1 MYCHRSRFVAF
12 LLAVVTCILLSITPG
27 LAQDYR
33 GKVQGLVTDSS
44 AGSLATA
51 TVTLLNTETGVSSV
65 KQTDTNGQYLFDFV
79 VPGNYTLTVEL
90 SGFDKA
96 VHENVRVETR
106 ADVTVD
112 FTLKVG
118 GLSQQVTVTGS
129 VAQVEFNT
137 TTLSKTIDSKMLA
150 QMPVLARNPF
160 SLALLDP
167 AVVNRYGAQ
176 RNPFYQLST
185 TGIDVGGQTSGRV
198 DVLIDGVPIGVGSRG
213 SYSPPMD
220 AVQEFT
226 IQQNSI
232 DAEFG
237 HTSGAVMNL
246 SMKAG
251 TNDYHGSLYYFG
263 RNPAL
268 NAVSNS
274 VSRTPNQVRN
284 HVEGGTIGG
293 PIIKNK
299 LFTFFTYERWQNQQ
313 PHTTTMTLPTD
324 LERTGDYSQS
334 YTDKGA
340 LRTIYDP
347 YSTLFNST
355 TGAVS
360 RTPFPGN
367 RIPVTQLDPTSMR
380 FMKDIWNPNT
390 AGIGLTHAS
399 NFNLTYP
406 WNNDYWNLSD
416 RTDWMITDKW
426 RMFARYSVIRTRLDN
441 PNYENSPA
449 VPSDNGGL
457 MDALNA
463 AADTVY
469 TLSAH
474 TVLNFRMG
482 VVYSE
487 DDYNS
492 EWAKLG
498 ASGLENY
505 WPGNSWF
512 QPYLKDLPA
521 VYYPNLSIGNANFGK
536 GAYWIYHPRKYSY
549 QGSISM
555 DRGQHYIKVG
565 ASFRHAYETSQLP
578 NLGTFPFSAALT
590 ANTFVSPD
598 TAKSG
603 DPWATFLLGALDST
617 TKVNDVTPK
626 NTTMNQYGFFFQ
638 DDYKVNR
645 RITLNLGLRYEY
657 ESAPVEAQDRLTR
670 YLDLT
675 NPIPEMQSNPPVVPS
690 SVSSL
695 NNVPYQYNGAWVYAD
710 SSHRG
715 MYDPPRNLF
724 LPRAGIAFKINDKTV
739 LRAGYARFAI
749 PLESIFGYAWNLP
762 ANDGFNASTT
772 ASPVLQGVPTASL
785 SDPFPSSNPLILP
798 VGKSLGR
805 YTNLGAA
812 GTWVPQ
818 HFDPPINDRYQI
830 SLQRQILNSTV
841 LELTY
846 FTNMGH
852 NLPPQGQGG
861 NAGYGLPLNMSDPAL
876 SYQYQGALSATVA
889 NPFYNYLTP
898 QLFPGQLRNQKTV
911 AVGSLLVPYPQYG
924 VLTQDMMNGIEDRY
938 HSFQLRL
945 QRTFSNGLSFLS
957 GYNYQRE
964 RESAFFNADD
974 QYADKLTMQP
984 ITNPRH
990 RISIAGTYQL
1000 PFGKGRLLMSNAPRI
1015 VDLLLGGWSTSQIFQ
1030 WNSGSYLQFG
1040 QMKVSGNP
1048 VISDPTKDRWFDT
1061 SVFSKADAYTP
1072 RTNPWTY
1079 SGLTGPGYWN
1089 IDSTL
1094 AKEFPLTERFRLE
1107 LRIEAYN
1114 ATNSFMAGNPGVDV
1128 LNPALFGKS
1137 TTQANTGREM
1147 QYTLRLHF

>member
-1 MYCHRSRFVAF
+1 MRHTRSRSVCIF
-12 LLAVVTCILLSITPG
+12 LALIIYIWIGTGMCP
-27 LAQDYR
+27 AQDYR

-44 AGSLATA
+44 DASLPGS
-51 TVTLLNTETGVSSV
+51 TVTLLNTETGVSTT
-65 KQTDTNGQYLFDFV
+65 KQSDANGQYLFDFV
-79 VPGNYTLTVEL
+79 VPGNYTITVEQ

-106 ADVTVD
+106 ADVTVN
-112 FTLKVG
+112 FTMRVG
-118 GLSQQVTVTGS
+118 GVNQEVTVTGT

-137 TTLSKTIDSKMLA
+137 TTLSKTIDTKMLA

-226 IQQNSI
+226 IQQNSV

-237 HTSGAVMNL
+237 HTAGAVMNL

-274 VSRTPNQVRN
+274 ISRTPNQVRN

-293 PIIKNK
+293 PILKNR
-299 LFTFFTYERWQNQQ
+299 LFTYFAYERWQNLQ
-313 PHTTTMTLPTD
+313 PHTRTMTLPTD
-324 LERTGDYSQS
+324 LERTGDFSQS
-334 YTDKGA
+334 LNASGG
-340 LRTIYDP
+340 LRTIYNP
-347 YSTLFNST
+347 FSTQFNPA
-355 TGAVS
+355 TGAVL

-367 RIPVTQLDPTSMR
+367 RIPVTQLNPTSLL
-380 FMKDIWNPNT
+380 FMNDVWKPN
-390 AGIGLTHAS
+390 GPGQGLAHTS
-399 NFNLTYP
+399 NYNLTYP

-441 PNYENSPA
+441 PNYENTPA
-449 VPSDNGGL
+449 VTSDNGGL

-469 TLSAH
+469 TLSAR
-474 TVLNFRMG
+474 TVLNFRLG

-492 EWAKLG
+492 EWAKIG
-498 ASGLENY
+498 ASGLSKY
-505 WPGNSWF
+505 WPNNPWY
-512 QPYLKDLPA
+512 QPYLQDLPA
-521 VYYPNLSIGNANFGK
+521 VYYPNLTIGDASFGK

-555 DRGQHYIKVG
+555 DRSQHYIKVG

-578 NLGTFPFSAALT
+578 NLGTFPFTAALT
-590 ANTFVSPD
+590 ADTFVSPN
-598 TAKSG
+598 TALRG

-617 TKVNDVTPK
+617 TKVNDITPK
-626 NTTMNQYGFFFQ
+626 NTSMNQYGFFFQ
-638 DDYKVNR
+638 DDYKLNR

-657 ESAPVEAQDRLTR
+657 ETAPVEAQNRLTR

-675 NPIPEMQSNPPVVPS
+675 NPIPEMQSTPPAIPP

-710 SSHRG
+710 SNHRG
-715 MYDPPRNLF
+715 IYNPPRNLF
-724 LPRAGIAFKINDKTV
+724 LPRAGLAFKINDKTV

-749 PLESIFGYAWNLP
+749 PLQSIFGYAWNLP
-762 ANDGFNASTT
+762 ANDGFNATTT
-772 ASPVLQGVPTASL
+772 ASPVLEGVPTAL
-785 SDPFPSSNPLILP
+785 LNDPFPASNPLILP

-805 YTNLGAA
+805 YTNLGSSAS
-812 GTWVPQ
+812 WIPQ
-818 HFDPPINDRYQI
+818 SFNAPINDRYQI
-830 SLQRQILNSTV
+830 SLQRQILNNTV
-841 LELTY
+841 MELTY

-861 NAGYGLPLNMSDPAL
+861 NPGFGRAVNMSDPAL
-876 SYQYQGALSATVA
+876 SYQYQGALSATVS

-911 AVGSLLVPYPQYG
+911 TVGSLLVPYPQYG
-924 VLTQDMMNGIEDRY
+924 TLTEDMMNGIEDRY
-938 HSFQLRL
+938 HSFQIRV
-945 QRTFSNGLSFLS
+945 QRTYSNGLSFLT

-974 QYADKLTMQP
+974 QYANKLTMQP

-990 RISIAGTYQL
+990 RISIAGTYEL
-1000 PFGKGRLLMSNAPRI
+1000 PFGKGRAMMSNAPRF

-1048 VISDPTKDRWFDT
+1048 VLSNPTLGKWFDT

-1089 IDSTL
+1089 LDSTL
-1094 AKEFPLTERFRLE
+1094 SKQFLLTERFRLE
-1107 LRIEAYN
+1107 FRIEAYN
-1114 ATNSFMAGNPGVDV
+1114 TTNSFMPGNPGVDV
-1128 LNPALFGKS
+1128 LNPSLFGKS
-1137 TTQANTGREM
+1137 TTQLNTGREM